1 MVPDVLNG
9 YGRTVGD
16 DVLAV
21 DARALTKSYG
31 RERGIVD
38 VDLTIAP
45 GEVLGLVGANGAGKT
60 TFIRTLLDLIRPTS
74 GSVSVFGRSSR
85 HDSVAVRSLCTYLPG
100 EFVLPPRLTG
110 YQAIERFTFARRDV
124 AADSVDALA
133 DRLDVDL
140 SRRVGDLSKGNRQK
154 LGLVLAFAPKAP
166 LIVLDE
172 PTSGLDPLLQRT
184 FAALVSEAVGA
195 GSAVLMSSHVM
206 TEVEQIADR
215 VALLREGRVAVID
228 DVARLLAVS
237 RRRGHVRA
245 AEGTDIAALA
255 TALGRIASVS
265 DVHTDDGA
273 ISFACRGSVDPI
285 VKTLAGFTIVSLEL
299 APVDLEDA
307 FFADSHAPAGGE
319 G

>member
-1 MVPDVLNG
+1 M
-9 YGRTVGD
+9 GD

-31 RERGIVD
+31 RERGIVE

-74 GSVSVFGRSSR
+74 GSVSVFGQSSI
-85 HDSVAVRSLCTYLPG
+85 HDSVRVRSLCTYLPG

-110 YQAIERFTFARRDV
+110 YQAIQRFTFARRDV
-124 AADSVDALA
+124 ARESVDTLA
-133 DRLDVDL
+133 ERLDVDL

-154 LGLVLAFAPKAP
+154 LGLVLAFAPTAP
-166 LIVLDE
+166 LVVLDE

-184 FAALVSEAVGA
+184 FAALVSEAVDG

-215 VALLREGRVAVID
+215 VALLKDGRVAVVD
-228 DVARLLAVS
+228 DVARLLAGS

-245 AEGTDIAALA
+245 AESADTPAIAA
-255 TALGRIASVS
+255 ALEQIASVS
-265 DVHTDDGA
+265 DVDTDDGA
-273 ISFACRGSVDPI
+273 IAFACRGSVDPI
-285 VKTLAGFTIVSLEL
+285 LKALAGFDIESLEL
-299 APVDLEDA
+299 AHADLEDA
-307 FFADSHAPAGGE
+307 FFSDGHDPVSGE
-319 G
+319 S

>member
-1 MVPDVLNG
+1 M
-9 YGRTVGD
+9 GD

-31 RERGIVD
+31 RERGIID
-38 VDLTIAP
+38 VNLTIAP

-74 GSVSVFGRSSR
+74 GSISVFGRSSR
-85 HDSVAVRSLCTYLPG
+85 QDSVAVREMCTYLPG

-110 YQAIERFTFARRDV
+110 YQAVRRFTFARRDV
-124 AADSVDALA
+124 ASGSVDSLA

-140 SRRVGDLSKGNRQK
+140 SRKVGDLSKGNRQK
-154 LGLVLAFAPKAP
+154 LGLVLAFAPTAP
-166 LIVLDE
+166 LVVLDE

-184 FAALVSEAVGA
+184 FADLVSEAVGA

-215 VALLREGRVAVID
+215 VALLKDGRVSVVD
-228 DVARLLAVS
+228 DVARLLAGS

-245 AEGTDIAALA
+245 ADRTDTADIAS
-255 TALGRIASVS
+255 ALGLIPSVS
-265 DVHTDDGA
+265 DVQSDDGV

-285 VKTLAGFTIVSLEL
+285 VKALAAFTVESLEL
-299 APVDLEDA
+299 AHVDLEDA
-307 FFADSHAPAGGE
+307 FFSDGHDAVGGE
-319 G
+319 S